1 MCAFVQPR
9 KRCLKLRKGRL
20 HLRDL
25 HKSGKSGCIVLQRT
39 LQVTAF
45 ERLLLCSQVQS
56 RPLCTC
62 IRMRRKS
69 WILRFVCVLGL
80 SLRDFAFSSVGVF
93 TDVTKRAHI
102 FANSYF
108 CVLVPTISAT
118 SFLRACVASRIPVNS
133 CLVCLMAVRANVIA
147 FRAFKTA
154 CARCPSRFI
163 WSLKI
168 WVEIQSH
175 CTTWSGAAMAKELGT
190 RNGFVNHGSLEL
202 CPWTL
207 WRIGVYGI
215 S

>member
-102 FANSYF
+102 FALCMN
-108 CVLVPTISAT
+108 VLLVPYLQLLS
-118 SFLRACVASRIPVNS
+118 
-133 CLVCLMAVRANVIA
+133 
-147 FRAFKTA
+147 
-154 CARCPSRFI
+154 CAR
-163 WSLKI
+163 
-168 WVEIQSH
+168 
-175 CTTWSGAAMAKELGT
+175 A
-190 RNGFVNHGSLEL
+190 
-202 CPWTL
+202 
-207 WRIGVYGI
+207 
-215 S
+215 